1 MWKTV
6 KLGDFC
12 ELVYG
17 KALDESDRVESDGF
31 PAYGA
36 NGVKTFSNKALYEK
50 PSIIIG
56 RKGSAG
62 EINKVSEPF
71 WALDV
76 TYFVKIDESS
86 IDLDF
91 LFYSL
96 TTLNLPSMARGVK
109 PGINRNDVYEKQI
122 QLPPLAEQQRIVEKL
137 DRAFEEIDRAIEATE
152 HRIKNIESLYSCA
165 LSEFFEPCSG
175 VWETKSLREVTKK
188 IGSGATPRGGQSSYK
203 EEGISLIRS
212 MNVYDNLFFH
222 KDLAKIDEE
231 QALKLSNVEVFE
243 NDVLL
248 NITGASVARC
258 CLVDSS
264 VLPARVNQ
272 HVSIIRLKENTL
284 LPRLLCYGLIS
295 KKYKDI
301 LLGVGNSAGATRQ
314 AITKAQIEDFI
325 FTYPVDEITQID
337 ICEKIEFL
345 TEQKSLAIS
354 AYQKIISSYQALKSA
369 ILAQE
374 LKGPES

>member
-1 MWKTV
+1 MWETV
-6 KLGDFC
+6 KLGDIC

-17 KALDESDRVESDGF
+17 KALDESERVEIDGF

-50 PSIIIG
+50 PSIVIG

-122 QLPPLAEQQRIVEKL
+122 QLPPLTEQQRIVEKL
-137 DRAFEEIDRAIEATE
+137 DRAFEEIDRAIEATKKRRHE
-152 HRIKNIESLYSCA
+152 ADKLFDCLLSDLISVKREDCA
-165 LSEFFEPCSG
+165 IFTLDKIAKFLDYRGKTPTKSESG
-175 VWETKSLREVTKK
+175 V
-188 IGSGATPRGGQSSYK
+188 
-203 EEGISLIRS
+203 
-212 MNVYDNLFFH
+212 
-222 KDLAKIDEE
+222 
-231 QALKLSNVEVFE
+231 
-243 NDVLL
+243 
-248 NITGASVARC
+248 
-258 CLVDSS
+258 
-264 VLPARVNQ
+264 
-272 HVSIIRLKENTL
+272 
-284 LPRLLCYGLIS
+284 RLLTAKNVRMGFIKKEPEEFIS
-295 KKYKDI
+295 DSEYKKHMIRGFPAKGDVV
-301 LLGVGNSAGATRQ
+301 LTTEAPMGFV
-314 AITKAQIEDFI
+314 AQIEDDSVALGQRLITLKI
-325 FTYPVDEITQID
+325 FRSGVSSDFLKYALMSKDSQDQFEKKGTGATVKGIKASLLKEVVIAVPPSIEEQDEVVSKLIAAEESCAEIHSSCSKQIA
-337 ICEKIEFL
+337 L
-345 TEQKSLAIS
+345 LGN
-354 AYQKIISSYQALKSA
+354 LKSA
-369 ILAQE
+369 ILAQV